1 MEETMTYGALSLIP
15 VSVVIL
21 TAIITKRALEPLLL
35 GALVGFALLSGTGFI
50 VSYLD
55 ALYFE
60 LGKSAYF
67 ILIFGLFGI
76 YIKLLEESKAID
88 GFTQWG
94 MKFAKTKKKTA
105 VLTWLMGMIL
115 FLDNYFSILG
125 AGVSSRK
132 LADQNK
138 MSREMFSFA
147 VNAVA
152 CATCVLIPLSLWGVF
167 MRGTIDDLHLLEVSG
182 LEAITR
188 AIPFM
193 FFPWISILMVL
204 LYQFRVIP
212 LFGPMKKAESRV
224 EETGEV
230 LPYQDVSEEQ
240 SGEEG
245 KGNILNFLLPMIA
258 LIVVTLITSEL
269 LYGLLVGIAVCFL
282 GYIVQGLI
290 RPGKAFDLIG
300 VGFQDMFIVTAIVIS
315 AFVLQQANEQLGL
328 APYVI
333 DCARPVINVAL
344 LPAIAFLILLLLG
357 FITGSFWGMMAVCF
371 PIMLPLA
378 NDLGANMYLTI
389 GAVIAGAAAGSTTCF
404 YGDSVTL
411 TCGITGLKNIDYAR
425 SALPLVVPV
434 ILLSAIAYLIAGFI
448 FTGTAG

>member
-1 MEETMTYGALSLIP
+1 MEETITYGALSLIP

-21 TAIITKRALEPLLL
+21 TAILTKRALEPLLL
-35 GALVGFALLSGTGFI
+35 GSLVGFAILSGKGFI

-55 ALYFE
+55 ALYIQ
-60 LGKSAYF
+60 LGESAYF

-88 GFTQWG
+88 GFTRWG

-105 VLTWLMGMIL
+105 ILTWAMGMIL

-167 MRGTIDDLHLLEVSG
+167 MQGTIDDLHLLDVSG
-182 LEAITR
+182 LTAITK
-188 AIPFM
+188 AVPFL
-193 FFPWISILMVL
+193 FFPWISIIMVL
-204 LYQFRVIP
+204 LYQFRLIP
-212 LFGPMKKAESRV
+212 LFGPMKKAEARV
-224 EETGEV
+224 ETTGEV
-230 LPYQDVSEEQ
+230 LPYDDVAEEHSEE
-240 SGEEG
+240 EI
-245 KGNILNFLLPMIA
+245 KGNILNFLAPMIA
-258 LIVVTLITSEL
+258 LIVTTLVTSEL

-282 GYIVQGLI
+282 AYIIQGLI

-315 AFVLQQANEQLGL
+315 AFVLQQANVQLDL
-328 APYVI
+328 ATYVI
-333 DCARPVINVAL
+333 DCATPVINVAL

-371 PIMLPLA
+371 PIMIPLA
-378 NDLGANMYLTI
+378 QALDANLYLTI
-389 GAVIAGAAAGSTTCF
+389 GAVIGGAAAGSTTCF

-411 TCGITGLKNIDYAR
+411 TCGITGVKNIDYAR
-425 SALPLVVPV
+425 TALPLIVPTV
-434 ILLSAIAYLIAGFI
+434 LLSTIAYLIAGFV
-448 FTGTAG
+448 FAAMA